1 MCIYESSLLKKN
13 DNNILEICYN
23 DVSCR
28 NLLKKNQILKK
39 QLLMMPAVYDEKGF
53 NIEKTVIFYNEVLNN
68 KFYNLDVNYFFK
80 I

>member
-1 MCIYESSLLKKN
+1 
-13 DNNILEICYN
+13 
-23 DVSCR
+23 
-28 NLLKKNQILKK
+28 
-39 QLLMMPAVYDEKGF
+39 MMPAVYDEKGF